1 MKELVSSRLKSI
13 DALRGAAAL
22 AVVVYHASTALEVLP
37 SNALWFRIVY
47 AVPSHGHLGVALFFV
62 ISGFCIHLRW
72 AKQYAQTGERRLDF
86 GNFWKRRLYRL
97 YPPYFVALCLTM
109 GLVVVAYMV
118 GVSVPLMDIYP
129 EPRAQWMLADFVA
142 HVFMLHG
149 LHPTF
154 DMGGGNGVYW
164 TLAREE
170 YFYIM
175 YWGLLAARLRWGTNK
190 SLAGV
195 LLLGVVFPYAMGLVL
210 PLESPWWNIVNRS
223 AVVLWIQWC
232 LGLMAVE
239 AYYGLIKLP
248 RWCYWGWLV
257 PFWMAAAVLSEH
269 YVPRLEPILW
279 GMSFFTLLNYC
290 VRLERDGRWPK
301 HALFGWFSKV
311 GVFSYSLY
319 LVHNPVRG
327 MVKFALGPLAVTNTH
342 GRFWLTVV
350 VLCVAGYYAGR
361 IFFFLVERRFLTQK
375 LTGASPLIFKNNPQ
389 IEVEPG
395 R

>member
-86 GNFWKRRLYRL
+86 GNFWKRRLFRL
-97 YPPYFVALCLTM
+97 YPPYLVALCLTM
-109 GLVVVAYMV
+109 GLVAGAYVV
-118 GVSVPLMDIYP
+118 GVNVPLMDIYP
-129 EPRAQWMLADFVA
+129 EPRPQWMAADFVA

-149 LHPTF
+149 LHPVF

-175 YWGLLAARLRWGTNK
+175 YWGLLAARLRWGTRT

-195 LLLGVVFPYAMGLVL
+195 LLLGVVFPYLMGLAL
-210 PLESPWWNIVNRS
+210 PLESAWWGIVNRS
-223 AVVLWIQWC
+223 AIVLWIQWC
-232 LGLMAVE
+232 LGLLAVE
-239 AYYGLIKLP
+239 AYYGLVKLP
-248 RWCYWGWLV
+248 RWCYWGSLIPVWV
-257 PFWMAAAVLSEH
+257 AAAVLSEH
-269 YVPRLEPILW
+269 HAPRLEPILW
-279 GMSFFTLLNYC
+279 GMSFFTLLNFC
-290 VRLERDGRWPK
+290 VRLERDGRWPDRS
-301 HALFGWFSKV
+301 LFAWLSKV
-311 GVFSYSLY
+311 GIFSYSLY

-327 MVKFALGPLAVTNTH
+327 MVKHALGPLAVTNTH
-342 GRFWLTVV
+342 GRFWFTVI

-361 IFFFLVERRFLTQK
+361 IFFFLVERRFLTPK

-389 IEVEPG
+389 VEVEAG